1 MAGMAMGVAGE
12 GVGGSGGVSR
22 HGGDVAVLEDCGGGV
37 VVVGVTTAT
46 GINVA
51 PEIGTEQ
58 GKVADA
64 IQDLVSGTF
73 VGEQKV
79 VIDGAVLAENQQV
92 LVGESLSESLVLQGF
107 DFAVEHESA
116 AAGNV
121 GRKVGGVGQKRP
133 VLGA

>member
-1 MAGMAMGVAGE
+1 MGVAGE

-73 VGEQKV
+73 VREQKV
-79 VIDGAVLAENQQV
+79 VVDGAVVAENQQV
-92 LVGESLSESLVLQGF
+92 LVGQSLSESLALQGF
-107 DFAVEHESA
+107 DFVS
-116 AAGNV
+116 
-121 GRKVGGVGQKRP
+121 
-133 VLGA
+133 